1 MPTRIRPNLAP
12 LPLFDWPERHTLR
25 IHTRAAA
32 LDRQADAALF
42 FGRVAMA
49 ERLSFRAA
57 ELREGA
63 RS

>member
-1 MPTRIRPNLAP
+1 MHTRRHPNPAP
-12 LPLFDWPERHTLR
+12 MPLFDWLKRHTLR

-42 FGRVAMA
+42 FGRVAVA

-63 RS
+63 R

>member
-1 MPTRIRPNLAP
+1 MSTRTSPTPAP
-12 LPLFDWPERHTLR
+12 LPLFDWLERHTHR

-42 FGRVAMA
+42 FGRVAVA

-57 ELREGA
+57 ELRESA
-63 RS
+63 R